1 MNVVPGGRFFEKTP
15 QRKPS
20 VPHNNNSL
28 GKIQPNFCT
37 ILIEIDLSVQGHH
50 INQTLNKDMNQ
61 TLNKVKYIDR
71 QCCFAGDASFL
82 PYWRRFFFVFFCR

>member
-1 MNVVPGGRFFEKTP
+1 MWFRGEGFLRKAP

-61 TLNKVKYIDR
+61 TLNMVKFE
-71 QCCFAGDASFL
+71 QN
-82 PYWRRFFFVFFCR
+82 